1 MFLDSKNHSIGH
13 KIHHMH
19 RNAIYVLTISVA
31 GLIALG
37 LVMLFSTSAFAQES
51 HSNMYLFVKRQGMWL
66 IVGLVLAVA
75 VCFVDYHFWVKYWWV
90 FFSAAAFLLVL
101 CFIPPIGLRINGS
114 SRWISLGFGVVQ
126 PSELAKVASIFFLA
140 WWFSRKNINFT
151 SFKTG
156 LAYPLGILSV
166 LMGLI
171 ALEVD
176 IGNSALIGGT
186 AVAILFI
193 AGAALRWLGLLICG
207 GLGTIFLI
215 AMNVSER
222 QGRLLAFM
230 NPEKYKLGEGLQQ
243 WQALIAFGSG
253 GVEGLGLGEGRQKM
267 LYLPYAHTD
276 FIFPMIGEELG
287 LYATLLT
294 VLAYLLICLCGSLVA
309 SNAKDDTGRL
319 LGIGAV
325 TLITL
330 QACVN
335 IGVTTSLLPNKGMPL
350 PFISYG
356 GSNLVVCLF
365 LIGLLV
371 NIHRQ
376 GRPLISHFAPAL
388 TRPHFEPRI

>member
-1 MFLDSKNHSIGH
+1 
-13 KIHHMH
+13 MH
-19 RNAIYVLTISVA
+19 RNAIYVLTLSVA

-37 LVMLFSTSAFAQES
+37 LVMLFSTSAFAEES
-51 HSNMYLFVKRQGMWL
+51 KSDIYFFVKRQGMWL
-66 IVGLVLAVA
+66 CVGLVVA
-75 VCFVDYHFWVKYWWV
+75 IVASFVDYHFWVKYWWA
-90 FFSAAAFLLVL
+90 FFAAAALLLLL

-114 SRWISLGFGVVQ
+114 SRWINVGFGVVQ
-126 PSELAKVASIFFLA
+126 PSELAKVAAIFFLA
-140 WWFSRKNINFT
+140 WWFSRTDISFSAFT
-151 SFKTG
+151 TG
-156 LAYPLGILSV
+156 LAYPMGILGI

-171 ALEVD
+171 VLEVD
-176 IGNSALIGGT
+176 MGNTALIGGT
-186 AVAILFI
+186 AVAVLFI
-193 AGAALRWLGLLICG
+193 AGAALRWLGTLICC
-207 GLGTIFLI
+207 GLGGIFI
-215 AMNVSER
+215 VAMNVSER
-222 QGRLLAFM
+222 QGRLLAFLH
-230 NPEKYKLGEGLQQ
+230 PEKYRLGEGLQQ

-253 GVEGLGLGEGRQKM
+253 GVDGLGLGEGRQKM

-294 VLAYLLICLCGSLVA
+294 VLAYLLLCLCGSLVA
-309 SNAKDDTGRL
+309 SNAKDNVGRL

-325 TLITL
+325 IMITL

-356 GSNLVVCLF
+356 GSNMVVCLF

-376 GRPLISHFAPAL
+376 GRPLVSHFAPAL

>member
-1 MFLDSKNHSIGH
+1 
-13 KIHHMH
+13 MH
-19 RNAIYVLTISVA
+19 RNAIYVLTLSVA

-37 LVMLFSTSAFAQES
+37 LVMLFSTSAFAEES
-51 HSNMYLFVKRQGMWL
+51 KSDMYFFVKRQGMWL
-66 IVGLVLAVA
+66 CVGLVVA
-75 VCFVDYHFWVKYWWV
+75 MVASFVDYHFWIKYWWA
-90 FFSAAAFLLVL
+90 FFTAAALLLVL

-114 SRWISLGFGVVQ
+114 SRWINLGFGVVQ
-126 PSELAKVASIFFLA
+126 PSELAKIASIFFLA
-140 WWFSRKNINFT
+140 WWFSRKDISFSAFT
-151 SFKTG
+151 TG
-156 LAYPLGILSV
+156 LAYPIGILGI

-171 ALEVD
+171 VLEVD
-176 IGNSALIGGT
+176 IGNTALIGGT
-186 AVAILFI
+186 AVAVLFI
-193 AGAALRWLGLLICG
+193 AGAALRWLGTLICC
-207 GLGTIFLI
+207 GLGGIFVV

-222 QGRLLAFM
+222 QGRLLAFLH
-230 NPEKYKLGEGLQQ
+230 PEKYSLGEGLQQ

-253 GVEGLGLGEGRQKM
+253 GVDGLGLGEGRQKM

-309 SNAKDDTGRL
+309 SNAKDDVGRL

-325 TLITL
+325 IMITL

-356 GSNLVVCLF
+356 GSNMVVCLF

-376 GRPLISHFAPAL
+376 GRPLVSHFAPAL